1 MGKFP
6 GLQMDFGLGFGKGP
20 KETMAEEVTA
30 IAKAEGLE
38 EEEREMQPEFEGLAL
53 ENGMNRKE
61 KRKALKKMKRKQIR
75 KEVAMKEREE
85 VEAWLNDPEEQKRIS
100 LMEHEEAE
108 RSARERK
115 EFEEREKA
123 WLEAMEMQRK
133 KKMEEEEEEEEEQR
147 RKALDEESRK
157 QQVETANE
165 VDESDEWEYEEGPA
179 EIIWQGNEII
189 FKKKRVRV
197 SKKNSHLDDS
207 SIKEDVDRPTS
218 NPLAPEFET
227 FSEYRN
233 SLMSGQQLI
242 ESVAEQVPN
251 FGTELDK
258 AHCPFH
264 LKTGACRF
272 GQRCSRV
279 HFYPDKSCT
288 LLIKNMYSGP
298 GLAWEQDE
306 GLEYTDEEVERCYEE
321 FYEDVHTE
329 FLKFGEIVNFKVCRN
344 GSSHLRGNV
353 YVHFKSLD
361 SAVLAHHFVNGRYF
375 AGKQVGCEFVNL
387 TRWKVAICG
396 EYMKSRFKTC
406 SRGTA
411 CNFIHCFR
419 NPGGDYEWADSDKPP
434 PRYWVQKM
442 VALFGHSNESV
453 HEGLREQGNLDE
465 PNSAGKRSRADANWY
480 CSRRSGSRETSYR
493 DDHGHSGSSRRKE
506 NLDFVRRT
514 EDQFRCTSDGI
525 RSLDDDIHEDDKH
538 QKKRKKRHTDSDAK
552 IFDDDRKKSGDESHD
567 YMRETSRWKSK
578 EYKNNTHEY
587 GSDGER
593 LTREGDRKKHHERAR
608 KSSNYH
614 KRLRKLDDYEDYRSR
629 EIDFNRRGKSGN
641 KEISHDSRK
650 SSSRRRR
657 YPGNHLDRNNRSHD
671 TGRELSDKGSYGDE
685 LLGEDVARHFCQ
697 IRTQTNE
704 VSNVSD
710 DHGEPENS
718 LENRGDSCIDIVKA
732 DSCNSKDKS
741 YDSGTSSQYDE
752 RYRSHDLWES
762 EQCSDKKSHKSRMV
776 TSFSSSSG
784 QYNGKQKSNDH
795 DLELHHYQDQKENPS
810 ESEEVISEHWK
821 SKSKS
826 GSDHYEQ
833 CSAESGRE
841 SRSRRSRKSSHRRH
855 SKSNRLEKRDFPE
868 GDKKSREDLRR

>member
-1 MGKFP
+1 
-6 GLQMDFGLGFGKGP
+6 
-20 KETMAEEVTA
+20 MAEVIA
-30 IAKAEGLE
+30 IAKAEEVE
-38 EEEREMQPEFEGLAL
+38 EEDREKQPEIGGLAM

-100 LMEHEEAE
+100 LMEKEDAD
-108 RSARERK
+108 RSERERK

-123 WLEAMEMQRK
+123 WLEAMEMKR
-133 KKMEEEEEEEEEQR
+133 KKMEEEEYEEQR
-147 RKALDEESRK
+147 KKALDEESRK
-157 QQVETANE
+157 QQAETANE
-165 VDESDEWEYEEGPA
+165 GNESDEGEYEEGPA

-189 FKKKRVRV
+189 FKKKRIRV
-197 SKKNSHLDDS
+197 STKNSQLDDLS
-207 SIKEDVDRPTS
+207 RKEDVDRPTS
-218 NPLAPEFET
+218 NPLAPESET
-227 FSEYRN
+227 FAKYRN
-233 SLMSGQQLI
+233 SLMCGQQLI

-442 VALFGHSNESV
+442 VALFGRSNESA
-453 HEGLREQGNLDE
+453 HEGLREQGNLDK
-465 PNSAGKRSRADANWY
+465 PNSSGKRSSADANRY
-480 CSRRSGSRETSYR
+480 CSRRSGTRETSYW
-493 DDHGHSGSSRRKE
+493 DHSHSGSGRRKE
-506 NLDFVRRT
+506 NADFVRRRA
-514 EDQFRCTSDGI
+514 DQFRCTSDDNDI
-525 RSLDDDIHEDDKH
+525 RSLDDDIREESMDLKDKH
-538 QKKRKKRHTDSDAK
+538 RKKRKICHTDSDGK
-552 IFDDDRKKSGDESHD
+552 VFDDDREISRDDFHD
-567 YMRETSRWKSK
+567 YMRESSRWQSQDN
-578 EYKNNTHEY
+578 KNSTHEY
-587 GSDGER
+587 GSDGEW
-593 LTREGDRKKHHERAR
+593 LTREGERDRHCDRAR
-608 KSSNYH
+608 KSSNH
-614 KRLRKLDDYEDYRSR
+614 QKRVRKLDDYGNYRSH
-629 EIDFNRRGKSGN
+629 EIDFNRRDKSGN
-641 KEISHDSRK
+641 REISHDSRR
-650 SSSRRRR
+650 SSSRHSRYSGDRR
-657 YPGNHLDRNNRSHD
+657 DRKNRSHD
-671 TGRELSDKGSYGDE
+671 TDRELSDKGSHGDE
-685 LLGEDVARHFCQ
+685 LLDKDEVRHCRQ
-697 IRTQTNE
+697 IRRQLNE
-704 VSNVSD
+704 VSDFSYD
-710 DHGEPENS
+710 QGEPENS
-718 LENRGDSCIDIVKA
+718 LEKRGNDSSIDVIKA
-732 DSCNSKDKS
+732 DSCNSNWGSDKS
-741 YDSGTSSQYDE
+741 HDSGTSSQYDE
-752 RYRSHDLWES
+752 RYKSHDPWES
-762 EQCSDKKSHKSRMV
+762 EQCSYKKPHKSSMV
-776 TSFSSSSG
+776 TSSSSSPG
-784 QYNGKQKSNDH
+784 RYNGKQKPIDYDS
-795 DLELHHYQDQKENPS
+795 ELYHYEAHEEHPP

-826 GSDHYEQ
+826 CSDHYEQ
-833 CSAESGRE
+833 YPGKGGRE
-841 SRSRRSRKSSHRRH
+841 SRARRSSKLSHGRH
-855 SKSNRLEKRDFPE
+855 SNTLEKRGFLED
-868 GDKKSREDLRR
+868 DKKLQKI